1 MLTPRHLKRAPIKE
15 AIVDFRVKRRPE
27 FKVEDFLRLKNTLA
41 AEFPVV
47 EERFLFEGE
56 LNIGPSLPVPQFTSA
71 KELDGYWFKSLDG
84 LNIAQ
89 FRRDGFT
96 FSRLEPYTSWEEV
109 FPRAWRLWLLYIE
122 TGAAEFVTRVALRYI
137 NKLVIPT
144 TTSNLA
150 VYLTA
155 LPPAPEG
162 FSGDIASFLTRL
174 VLNTRDDNVTA
185 NITQA
190 LEKGDDPKNI
200 TVILDIDVYKLT
212 EFEIEDS
219 AIRSV
224 FDSLHDLKNNI
235 FFSSITEEAA
245 RLCQ

>member
-15 AIVDFRVKRRPE
+15 AIIDFRVKRRPE

-56 LNIGPSLPVPQFTSA
+56 LNIGPSHPVPQFTSA
-71 KELDGYWFKSLDG
+71 KELDGYWFKSPDG

-109 FPRAWRLWLLYIE
+109 FPKAWQLWLLYIE
-122 TGAAEFVTRVALRYI
+122 TGAAEFVTRIALRYI
-137 NKLVIPT
+137 NKLVIPIST
-144 TTSNLA
+144 RDLA

-174 VLNTRDDNVTA
+174 VLNTRDNDVTA

-190 LEKGDDPKNI
+190 LEKGDDPQNM
-200 TVILDIDVYKLT
+200 TVILDIDVYKLK

-245 RLCQ
+245 RLCE